1 MREERGEIYLGV
13 VGVGQ
18 PLSSVELPA
27 TWPVIAVTSIY
38 NQEKSISAS
47 ENKVDTVRHW
57 DTAETFI
64 TIFFKPFNFKTIKH
78 LTELSTKYSCRYN
91 DSCHDSFAFSQ
102 RYFLVDFSNKMFPY
116 ISTFLRLL
124 EKCRKYSSQTK
135 YLSENY
141 KNPQRRSSGKFL
153 FSKFT
158 YKIHSRYL
166 LRQWHW
172 FIDYIYIYLFI
183 YTGYFLINVW
193 VPPNFV
199 TKL

>member
-1 MREERGEIYLGV
+1 MRHY
-13 VGVGQ
+13 
-18 PLSSVELPA
+18 
-27 TWPVIAVTSIY
+27 
-38 NQEKSISAS
+38 
-47 ENKVDTVRHW
+47 RHCW
-57 DTAETFI
+57 NII
-64 TIFFKPFNFKTIKH
+64 TIFFKPFNFKTIWH

-91 DSCHDSFAFSQ
+91 DCCHDNSALSK

-158 YKIHSRYL
+158 YKIHIRYL
-166 LRQWHW
+166 LQQWHW
-172 FIDYIYIYLFI
+172 FIDYLSQPFH
-183 YTGYFLINVW
+183 TCRAFSFLCFGFLKIVSPNNNIKVDWINRDVG
-193 VPPNFV
+193 
-199 TKL
+199 

>member
-1 MREERGEIYLGV
+1 M
-13 VGVGQ
+13 
-18 PLSSVELPA
+18 
-27 TWPVIAVTSIY
+27 
-38 NQEKSISAS
+38 
-47 ENKVDTVRHW
+47 
-57 DTAETFI
+57 
-64 TIFFKPFNFKTIKH
+64 
-78 LTELSTKYSCRYN
+78 TELSTKYSCRYN

-172 FIDYIYIYLFI
+172 FIDWLYISLPFHIYRVFSYKCLGSSMSPNYNI
-183 YTGYFLINVW
+183 KVDWINRDVG
-193 VPPNFV
+193 
-199 TKL
+199 

>member
-1 MREERGEIYLGV
+1 MTRIKENQSQKIKWTLHWLWDSAEI
-13 VGVGQ
+13 
-18 PLSSVELPA
+18 
-27 TWPVIAVTSIY
+27 
-38 NQEKSISAS
+38 
-47 ENKVDTVRHW
+47 
-57 DTAETFI
+57 FI
-64 TIFFKPFNFKTIKH
+64 TIFFKPFNFKPIWH
-78 LTELSTKYSCRYN
+78 STELSTEYACRYN
-91 DSCHDSFAFSQ
+91 DCCHDTLAPSK

-166 LRQWHW
+166 LHD
-172 FIDYIYIYLFI
+172 IDLLIM
-183 YTGYFLINVW
+183 FLPFHMCRAFNV
-193 VPPNFV
+193 F
-199 TKL
+199 L